1 MILYACRVCPKCIC
15 CVYAVY
21 MQCICNVYA
30 VYMLLYEYLC
40 EESLISKMYFET
52 FL

>member
-1 MILYACRVCPKCIC
+1 MILDACRVCPKCIC
-15 CVYAVY
+15 C
-21 MQCICNVYA
+21 VYA